1 MKIPNPLLGL
11 VEGGPAKM
19 RLVLDR
25 ALDRLLPPTCVLCGA
40 PGADGLD
47 LCAGCLGDLPM
58 NLRPCPRCAMPV
70 PMATAGLVCGAC
82 LSHPPPYQASHI
94 PYLYVDA
101 IPGLVRGAK
110 FHGRLNLTRLLGL
123 CLARSLVQME
133 TDRPE
138 ILIPVPLHPQRWRE
152 RGYNQAQEMAQA
164 LSSRLAIPIDTQTC
178 VRLHANRPQVGLE
191 RDERRLN
198 VRGAFGASRIIP
210 AKHIAIL
217 DDVVTTGSTA
227 AEVARVLRQAGA
239 ERVDLWAVARAPGM
253 DTGLGWSDA

>member
-1 MKIPNPLLGL
+1 
-11 VEGGPAKM
+11 
-19 RLVLDR
+19 
-25 ALDRLLPPTCVLCGA
+25 
-40 PGADGLD
+40 
-47 LCAGCLGDLPM
+47 
-58 NLRPCPRCAMPV
+58 
-70 PMATAGLVCGAC
+70 
-82 LSHPPPYQASHI
+82 
-94 PYLYVDA
+94 
-101 IPGLVRGAK
+101 
-110 FHGRLNLTRLLGL
+110 
-123 CLARSLVQME
+123 ME